1 MAVAI
6 IFSGIFFASPK
17 NTSASVLSFI
27 SELINGNTASANA
40 NVEPQP
46 STTNSQSMVLLE
58 AAINTNPNPTQITDL
73 NIVDDSVLE
82 TTSGPN
88 GTTQEVGAKIA
99 NSDKVSIY
107 VVRSGDTLS
116 EIATMFNVTPN
127 TVMWANDI
135 KSSKDLKVGQELII
149 LPISGVQYTVKK
161 GDTLQSI
168 AKKFGGDIDEIVDF
182 NYLSSS
188 SAIYVGQEITIPDG
202 EEAPAASVTNKSSAS
217 TVKSA
222 VSKSLSG
229 YFAKPTTGIRT
240 QGLHGKYNTAVDFG
254 TPVGTSVKAAAG
266 GKVIV
271 AKSYGYNGGYGNYI
285 VIQHSNGMQTIYAHL
300 SSVGISTGV
309 TVSQGQL
316 IGKTGNS
323 GNSTGPHLHFEI
335 LGTRN
340 WNPFN

>member
-1 MAVAI
+1 MGAVVI
-6 IFSGIFFASPK
+6 SMGLFFVFPE
-17 NTSASVLSFI
+17 NTNASVLSFI
-27 SELINGNTASANA
+27 ADLLSGTTVSANTTISSS
-40 NVEPQP
+40 P
-46 STTNSQSMVLLE
+46 STTNSQSMTLLE
-58 AAINTNPNPTQITDL
+58 AAVNTNPNPTQITDL

-82 TTSGPN
+82 TSSGPN
-88 GTTQEVGAKIA
+88 GTTQEVEAKMA
-99 NSDKVSIY
+99 NGDKVSIY

-116 EIATMFNVTPN
+116 GIAQMFNVTAN

-168 AKKFGGDIDEIVDF
+168 AKKFGGSVDEIVDF
-182 NYLSSS
+182 NNLTS
-188 SAIYVGQEITIPDG
+188 SASIYVGQEITIPDG
-202 EEAPAASVTNKSSAS
+202 EESDSVGSKPSTSSAK
-217 TVKSA
+217 TT

-229 YFAKPTTGIRT
+229 YFIRPTTGVRT

-254 TPVGTSVKAAAG
+254 TPVGTPVKAAASG
-266 GKVIV
+266 RVIV

-285 VIQHSNGMQTIYAHL
+285 VVQHSNGMQTIYAHL
-300 SSVGISTGV
+300 SFVGVSTGT
-309 TVSQGQL
+309 TVGQGQV

-340 WNPFN
+340 WNPF